1 AGAMRAIAL
10 GVRARTIAEI
20 RDREHDG
27 LANEVLLYRAAAA
40 VARIRRISERSLRI
54 VRAEQITPGRRLA
67 QRPEAPRLFLV
78 GEPRIAFRERD
89 RFAEQELAAAPVERE
104 PLAYRGTVIPTGLDF
119 QAGDDAPP
127 VHGAI

>member
-1 AGAMRAIAL
+1 
-10 GVRARTIAEI
+10 
-20 RDREHDG
+20 
-27 LANEVLLYRAAAA
+27 
-40 VARIRRISERSLRI
+40 RSLRI

-127 VHGAI
+127 VHGAIDEPAPLEEVTLLGAELLSTHQLVPEEQVPRRRRVLVAPGRWGS